1 MLHPIS
7 SRRGIPEDCEPDTGL
22 ISRWVFHCEK
32 AMIRTPLPLNKAII
46 SKDPNGTYADELNDK
61 HYKEIVMDDHLSLL
75 KQQNGS
81 LLVITSIIAVQFSAT
96 MVCSGASNPP
106 FLERQGRSCE
116 RGGTRNFVRANN
128 LKQKWLSPLP
138 EGVEM

>member
-1 MLHPIS
+1 
-7 SRRGIPEDCEPDTGL
+7 
-22 ISRWVFHCEK
+22 
-32 AMIRTPLPLNKAII
+32 MIRTPLPLNKAII
-46 SKDPNGTYADELNDK
+46 SQDPNGTYADELNDK

-96 MVCSGASNPP
+96 MICSGASNPP

-116 RGGTRNFVRANN
+116 LLRARRHTNFCEGQQPQAKMAVTLTGG
-128 LKQKWLSPLP
+128 S
-138 EGVEM
+138 